1 MIDKKFLYNTCR
13 FGDKA
18 KLASALATG
27 IKDCCLDIGSPCII
41 DENLFHA
48 ASDNDL
54 IPALFSF
61 NYYTGERPNYIFN
74 VKKKNVIV
82 KSNKCIANNSI
93 KTIDVFD
100 FDKVKRLSECVNE
113 QGSIILSLFNSNPHS
128 AAKATGRS
136 AVAFV
141 DGMYENIIDRYLYH
155 SVSYI
160 SYTKST
166 ISPLGDLRYIIH
178 FINIPNCVPV
188 LNRRKIDGMGMV
200 FNIVSLERTLR
211 NRYMETVFCMSVI
224 MSNYKENI
232 FVIDGIDISEQ
243 SKVKLEY
250 LLDAKNI
257 IEKSMKQK
265 KTNTL

>member
-93 KTIDVFD
+93 KTMI
-100 FDKVKRLSECVNE
+100 K
-113 QGSIILSLFNSNPHS
+113 
-128 AAKATGRS
+128 
-136 AVAFV
+136 
-141 DGMYENIIDRYLYH
+141 
-155 SVSYI
+155 
-160 SYTKST
+160 
-166 ISPLGDLRYIIH
+166 
-178 FINIPNCVPV
+178 
-188 LNRRKIDGMGMV
+188 
-200 FNIVSLERTLR
+200 
-211 NRYMETVFCMSVI
+211 
-224 MSNYKENI
+224 
-232 FVIDGIDISEQ
+232 
-243 SKVKLEY
+243 
-250 LLDAKNI
+250 
-257 IEKSMKQK
+257 
-265 KTNTL
+265 